1 MASFLGERESSIAMN
16 ETLRGRNYDAGS
28 IEEKTFRRL
37 RGGARRTKKNHIRP
51 CARLWLGE
59 QGLF

>member
-28 IEEKTFRRL
+28 IEEKTFRRTE
-37 RGGARRTKKNHIRP
+37 RRCQKNKEEPHKTM
-51 CARLWLGE
+51 C
-59 QGLF
+59 